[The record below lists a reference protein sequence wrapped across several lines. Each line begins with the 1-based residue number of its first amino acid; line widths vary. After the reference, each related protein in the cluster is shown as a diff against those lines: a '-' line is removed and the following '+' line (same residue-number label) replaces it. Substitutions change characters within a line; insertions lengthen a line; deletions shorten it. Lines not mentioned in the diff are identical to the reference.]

1 MGKFFFAALFS
12 ILISTKLFAAG
23 DAAKPI
29 QVDWSFNGFFGK
41 FDRAQLQRGF
51 QVYKEVCASCHS
63 MKYLSYRNLGEKGG
77 PEFSD
82 DEVKA
87 INQSA
92 GLKDLP
98 RRKELLGEDK

>member
-1 MGKFFFAALFS
+1 
-12 ILISTKLFAAG
+12 
-23 DAAKPI
+23 
-29 QVDWSFNGFFGK
+29 
-41 FDRAQLQRGF
+41 
-51 QVYKEVCASCHS
+51 
-63 MKYLSYRNLGEKGG
+63 MKINRVLG
-77 PEFSD
+77 D